1 MNLNAEGQ
9 LEYEKNLQKS
19 FISIYQI
26 IEETKKHLNNELKN
40 YLQKFSTLNI
50 HINENIELLD
60 NFPSSSKFF
69 ILIDIITSSD
79 LKTYT
84 KLLPSLLKLIRTF
97 NSISG
102 SLIFNIYE
110 TLRRISHDE
119 TILQLTNIFL
129 LVDRELCII
138 KNQTTSKYINL
149 QGVPKVRQN
158 KECE

>member
-60 NFPSSSKFF
+60 NFLSSSKFF

-97 NSISG
+97 NSISS

-110 TLRRISHDE
+110 ALRRISPDE

-138 KNQTTSKYINL
+138 KNQTTRRS
-149 QGVPKVRQN
+149 
-158 KECE
+158 ECDSSAQVLVS